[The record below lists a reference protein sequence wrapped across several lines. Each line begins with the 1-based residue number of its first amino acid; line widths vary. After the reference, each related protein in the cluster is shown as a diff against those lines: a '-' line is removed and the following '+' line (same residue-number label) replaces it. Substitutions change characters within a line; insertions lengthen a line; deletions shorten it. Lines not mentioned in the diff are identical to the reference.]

1 MIKFLRKGNKGL
13 ILLMLAILLTFGMLS
28 GCASSKAQTTKAPT
42 VKEIDDKIKKA
53 CDISNLKEAD
63 AAKLKKFY
71 DIDSSELDEFVLY
84 TAPSN
89 IKADEIA
96 ILKVKDAN
104 NVSKIKDKVAK
115 RLENQST
122 SFKDYLPN
130 EYAIIQK
137 NVLKTKG
144 NYVLFIISNDAAK
157 IDNAFEEAFK

>member
-1 MIKFLRKGNKGL
+1 MIKTLKKRSRSMVVLIAMVIFTVGMFTGCSSNK
-13 ILLMLAILLTFGMLS
+13 S
-28 GCASSKAQTTKAPT
+28 QTAKNPT
-42 VKEIDDKIKKA
+42 VKEIDEKIKKA
-53 CDISNLKEAD
+53 ADIANLKQGD

-71 DIDSSELDEFVLY
+71 DIDNTELEDFVLY

-96 ILKVKDAN
+96 ILKVKDSN
-104 NVSKIKDKVAK
+104 NVSKIKDKVSK

-130 EYAIIQK
+130 EYAVIQK

-144 NYVLFIISNDAAK
+144 NYIIFVISSDAQK